1 MSDAD
6 NNMTGPNELTHLEIS
21 TLFEDAWLLAIDK
34 PAGIIVHGDGSGVAT
49 LTDLVRE
56 RLVTAGEAEAAAQLQ
71 AVQRLDRETTGIVL
85 FSKDKR
91 VQPALDALVADHAG
105 ERAASGGKARRG
117 ASSLGDASQAGSVQ
131 AGCGQATN
139 AAGMSKCYLAVV
151 RGELPE
157 GWHMLDGAIGRDRHD
172 ARRMRVTP
180 AGKPSRTRVL
190 GLAVAGPRRA
200 RTSLVLARLETGR
213 KHQIRV
219 HLATAGYPIV
229 GDALYGV
236 PADRAAANGGR
247 GASRAKP
254 APLMLHAFEER
265 LTHPVTG
272 EPLVIRA
279 PCPERFAQAFPDG
292 LALAEAALARG

>member
-1 MSDAD
+1 MSDAGESREMYD
-6 NNMTGPNELTHLEIS
+6 DAHV
-21 TLFEDAWLLAIDK
+21 LFEDAWLIAVDK
-34 PAGIIVHGDGSGVAT
+34 PAGIIVHGDGSGAPT
-49 LTDLVRE
+49 LTGLMRE
-56 RLVTAGEAEAAAQLQ
+56 RLVAAGEAEAAAQLQ
-71 AVQRLDRETTGIVL
+71 AVQRLDRDTTGVVL

-91 VQPALDALVADHAG
+91 VQPALDALVADHAD

-131 AGCGQATN
+131 AGCGRVAS
-139 AAGMSKCYLAVV
+139 AGGMSKCYLAVV

-157 GWHMLDGAIGRDRHD
+157 GWRTLDGPIGRDRHD

-219 HLATAGYPIV
+219 HLANAGYPIV

-236 PADRAAANGGR
+236 PADRTAANGGR
-247 GASRAKP
+247 GASCGKP
-254 APLMLHAFEER
+254 VPLMLHAFEER

-279 PCPERFAQAFPDG
+279 PYPERFAQAFPDS
-292 LALAEAALARG
+292 LTLVDAALARG

>member
-1 MSDAD
+1 MSDA
-6 NNMTGPNELTHLEIS
+6 GEIKIKLDDAHV
-21 TLFEDAWLLAIDK
+21 LFEDAWLIAVDK
-34 PAGIIVHGDGSGVAT
+34 PAGIIVHGDGSGAPT
-49 LTDLVRE
+49 LTGLVRE
-56 RLVTAGEAEAAAQLQ
+56 RLVAAGEAEAAAQLQ
-71 AVQRLDRETTGIVL
+71 AVQRLDRETTGIAL
-85 FSKDKR
+85 FSKDKQ
-91 VQPALDALVADHAG
+91 VQPALDELVADHAG
-105 ERAASGGKARRG
+105 GHAAGGPEVGRGRTARGPAGCG
-117 ASSLGDASQAGSVQ
+117 AASQAGSARA
-131 AGCGQATN
+131 AGGQATN
-139 AAGMSKCYLAVV
+139 AAGISKCYLAVV
-151 RGELPE
+151 RGEFPE
-157 GWHMLDGAIGRDRHD
+157 GWRALDGPIGRDRHD

-219 HLATAGYPIV
+219 HLANAGYPIV

-236 PADRAAANGGR
+236 PAGRAAANGGR
-247 GASRAKP
+247 GASRGKP

-272 EPLVIRA
+272 EPLVIRTSY
-279 PCPERFAQAFPDG
+279 PERFAQAFPDG

>member
-6 NNMTGPNELTHLEIS
+6 NNMAGFNELTHLGIS
-21 TLFEDAWLLAIDK
+21 TLFEDAWLIAVDK
-34 PAGIIVHGDGSGVAT
+34 PAGIIVHGDGSGAPT
-49 LTDLVRE
+49 LTDLARGHLE
-56 RLVTAGEAEAAAQLQ
+56 AAGECDAAAQLQ
-71 AVQRLDRETTGIVL
+71 AVQRLDRDTTGVVL

-91 VQPALDALVADHAG
+91 VQPALDALVANHAG
-105 ERAASGGKARRG
+105 ECAASGGKARRG
-117 ASSLGDASQAGSVQ
+117 ASSLGDASQVGSVQ
-131 AGCGQATN
+131 AGCGRVAS
-139 AAGMSKCYLAVV
+139 AGGMSKCYLAVV

-157 GWHMLDGAIGRDRHD
+157 GWRTLDGPIGRDRHD

-180 AGKPSRTRVL
+180 AGKPSCTRVR

-247 GASRAKP
+247 GVSRGKP

-272 EPLVIRA
+272 DPLVIRA
-279 PCPERFAQAFPDG
+279 PYPERFAQTFPDG
-292 LALAEAALARG
+292 LALVDAALARG

>member
-1 MSDAD
+1 MSDA
-6 NNMTGPNELTHLEIS
+6 GEIIIKLDDAHV
-21 TLFEDAWLLAIDK
+21 LFEDAWLIAVDK
-34 PAGIIVHGDGSGVAT
+34 PAGVIVHGDGSGAPT
-49 LTDLVRE
+49 LTGLVRE
-56 RLVTAGEAEAAAQLQ
+56 RLVAAGEAEAAAQLQ

-85 FSKDKR
+85 FSKDKQ
-91 VQPALDALVADHAG
+91 VQPALDELVADHAG
-105 ERAASGGKARRG
+105 GHAAGGPEVGRGRTARGPAGCG
-117 ASSLGDASQAGSVQ
+117 AASQAGSARA
-131 AGCGQATN
+131 AGGQATN
-139 AAGMSKCYLAVV
+139 AAGISKCYLAVV
-151 RGELPE
+151 RGEFPE
-157 GWHMLDGAIGRDRHD
+157 GWRALDGPIGRDRHD

-180 AGKPSRTRVL
+180 AGKPSCTRVR
-190 GLAVAGPRRA
+190 GLAAAGPRRM

-219 HLATAGYPIV
+219 HLANAGYPIV

-247 GASRAKP
+247 GAGRGKP

-272 EPLVIRA
+272 EPLVIRTTY
-279 PCPERFAQAFPDG
+279 PERFAQAFPDG

>member
-1 MSDAD
+1 MSDA
-6 NNMTGPNELTHLEIS
+6 GEIKIKLDDAHV
-21 TLFEDAWLLAIDK
+21 LFEDAWLIAVDK
-34 PAGIIVHGDGSGVAT
+34 PAGIIVHGDGSGAPT
-49 LTDLVRE
+49 LTGLVRE
-56 RLVTAGEAEAAAQLQ
+56 RLVAAGEAEAAAQLQ
-71 AVQRLDRETTGIVL
+71 AVQRLDRETTGIAL
-85 FSKDKR
+85 FSKDKH
-91 VQPALDALVADHAG
+91 VQPALDALAG
-105 ERAASGGKARRG
+105 I
-117 ASSLGDASQAGSVQ
+117 
-131 AGCGQATN
+131 
-139 AAGMSKCYLAVV
+139 SKCYLAVV
-151 RGELPE
+151 RGEFPE
-157 GWHMLDGAIGRDRHD
+157 GWRALDGPIGRDRHD

-219 HLATAGYPIV
+219 HLANAGYPIV

-247 GASRAKP
+247 GASRGKP

-272 EPLVIRA
+272 EPLVIRTSY
-279 PCPERFAQAFPDG
+279 PERFAQAFPDG

>member
-1 MSDAD
+1 MSDA
-6 NNMTGPNELTHLEIS
+6 GEIRKKLDDAHV
-21 TLFEDAWLLAIDK
+21 LFEDAWLIAVDK
-34 PAGIIVHGDGSGVAT
+34 PAGIIVHGDGSGAPT
-49 LTDLVRE
+49 LTGLVRE
-56 RLVTAGEAEAAAQLQ
+56 RLVAAGEAEVAAQLQ

-85 FSKDKR
+85 FSKDKQ
-91 VQPALDALVADHAG
+91 VQPALDELVADHAG
-105 ERAASGGKARRG
+105 GHAAGGPEVGRGRTARGPASCG
-117 ASSLGDASQAGSVQ
+117 AASQAGS
-131 AGCGQATN
+131 ARATGGQATN

-247 GASRAKP
+247 GASRGKP

-279 PCPERFAQAFPDG
+279 PCPECFAQAFPDG

>member
-1 MSDAD
+1 M
-6 NNMTGPNELTHLEIS
+6 
-21 TLFEDAWLLAIDK
+21 
-34 PAGIIVHGDGSGVAT
+34 HGDGSGAPT
-49 LTDLVRE
+49 LTGLVRE
-56 RLVTAGEAEAAAQLQ
+56 RLVAAGEAEAAAQLQ

-85 FSKDKR
+85 FSKDKQ
-91 VQPALDALVADHAG
+91 VQPALDELVADHAG
-105 ERAASGGKARRG
+105 GHAAGGPEVGRGRTARGPAGCG
-117 ASSLGDASQAGSVQ
+117 AASQAGSARA
-131 AGCGQATN
+131 AGGQATN
-139 AAGMSKCYLAVV
+139 AAGISKCYLAVV
-151 RGELPE
+151 RGEFPE
-157 GWHMLDGAIGRDRHD
+157 GWRALDGPIGRDRHD

-180 AGKPSRTRVL
+180 AGKPSCTRVR
-190 GLAVAGPRRA
+190 GLAAAGPRRT

-247 GASRAKP
+247 GASRGKP

-272 EPLVIRA
+272 EPLVIRT
-279 PCPERFAQAFPDG
+279 PYPERFAQAFPDS

>member
-6 NNMTGPNELTHLEIS
+6 NTMADSNELSHLGVS

-34 PAGIIVHGDGSGVAT
+34 PAGIIVHDDGTGAPT
-49 LTDLVRE
+49 LTDLARGHLE
-56 RLVTAGEAEAAAQLQ
+56 AAGEGDVAAQLQ
-71 AVQRLDRETTGIVL
+71 AVQRLDRDTTGVVL
-85 FSKDKR
+85 FSKDKA
-91 VQPALDALVADHAG
+91 VQPKLDAALAGRVAAAVGAVTRGMPGATTASPADAAPAPDARLAPDARPARKRYLV
-105 ERAASGGKARRG
+105 
-117 ASSLGDASQAGSVQ
+117 
-131 AGCGQATN
+131 
-139 AAGMSKCYLAVV
+139 VV
-151 RGELPE
+151 RGEFP
-157 GWHMLDGAIGRDRHD
+157 WKIRTLDGPIGRDRHD

-219 HLATAGYPIV
+219 HLANAGYPIV

-236 PADRAAANGGR
+236 PADRTAANGGR
-247 GASRAKP
+247 GASCGKP
-254 APLMLHAFEER
+254 VPLMLHAFEER

-279 PCPERFAQAFPDG
+279 PYPERFAQAFPDG

>member
-1 MSDAD
+1 MSDAGESREMYD
-6 NNMTGPNELTHLEIS
+6 DAHA
-21 TLFEDAWLLAIDK
+21 LFEDAWLIAVDK
-34 PAGIIVHGDGSGVAT
+34 PAGIIVHDDGSGAPT

-56 RLVTAGEAEAAAQLQ
+56 RLVAAGEAEAAAQLQ

-91 VQPALDALVADHAG
+91 VQPALDALVADHAD

-131 AGCGQATN
+131 AGCGRVAS
-139 AAGMSKCYLAVV
+139 AGGMSKCYLAVV

-157 GWHMLDGAIGRDRHD
+157 GWRTLDGPIGRDRHD

-180 AGKPSRTRVL
+180 VGKPSRTRVL

-219 HLATAGYPIV
+219 HLANAGYPIV

-236 PADRAAANGGR
+236 PADRTAANGGR
-247 GASRAKP
+247 GASCGKP
-254 APLMLHAFEER
+254 VPLMLHAFEER

-279 PCPERFAQAFPDG
+279 PYPERFAQAFPDS
-292 LALAEAALARG
+292 LTLVDAALARG

>member
-1 MSDAD
+1 MSDAE
-6 NNMTGPNELTHLEIS
+6 NNMAGPNELTHLEIS

-157 GWHMLDGAIGRDRHD
+157 GWRTLDGPIGRDRHD
-172 ARRMRVTP
+172 ARRMRVSSG
-180 AGKPSRTRVL
+180 GKPAETRVRR
-190 GLAVAGPRRA
+190 LATSGARGSRR
-200 RTSLVLARLETGR
+200 SLLLVELVTGR

-219 HLATAGYPIV
+219 HLAHAGFPIL
-229 GDALYGV
+229 GDALYGT
-236 PADRAAANGGR
+236 PADRGHR
-247 GASRAKP
+247 EP
-254 APLMLHAFEER
+254 ALMLHAWEE
-265 LTHPVTG
+265 LLVHPVTG
-272 EPLVIRA
+272 EALRLVA
-279 PCPERFAQAFPDG
+279 PVPERICDLFPD
-292 LALAEAALARG
+292 APTLAEKAIA

>member
-1 MSDAD
+1 MSDAGEVRKKLD
-6 NNMTGPNELTHLEIS
+6 DAHV
-21 TLFEDAWLLAIDK
+21 LFEDAWLIAVDK

-71 AVQRLDRETTGIVL
+71 AVQRLDRETTGIAL
-85 FSKDKR
+85 FSKDKQ
-91 VQPALDALVADHAG
+91 VQPALDELVADHAG
-105 ERAASGGKARRG
+105 GHAAGGPEVGRGRTARGPAGCG
-117 ASSLGDASQAGSVQ
+117 AASQAGSARA
-131 AGCGQATN
+131 AGGQATN
-139 AAGMSKCYLAVV
+139 AAGISKCYLAVV
-151 RGELPE
+151 RGEFPE
-157 GWHMLDGAIGRDRHD
+157 GWRALDGPIGRDRHD

-219 HLATAGYPIV
+219 HLANAGYPIV

-247 GASRAKP
+247 GASRGKP

-272 EPLVIRA
+272 EPLVIRTSY
-279 PCPERFAQAFPDG
+279 PERFAQAFPDG

>member
-1 MSDAD
+1 MSDAGESREMYD
-6 NNMTGPNELTHLEIS
+6 DAHV
-21 TLFEDAWLLAIDK
+21 LFEDAWLIAVDK
-34 PAGIIVHGDGSGVAT
+34 PAGIIVHGDGSGAPT
-49 LTDLVRE
+49 LTGLMRE
-56 RLVTAGEAEAAAQLQ
+56 RLVAAGEAEAAAQLQ

-236 PADRAAANGGR
+236 PADRAANGGR

-279 PCPERFAQAFPDG
+279 PNPERFAQAFPDG

>member
-6 NNMTGPNELTHLEIS
+6 NNMAGPNELTHLEIS

-34 PAGIIVHGDGSGVAT
+34 PAGIIVHGDGSGAAT

-105 ERAASGGKARRG
+105 EHAASGPEAGPVRAAGGRV
-117 ASSLGDASQAGSVQ
+117 AS
-131 AGCGQATN
+131 

-151 RGELPE
+151 RGEFPE
-157 GWHMLDGAIGRDRHD
+157 GWRTLDGPIGRDRHD
-172 ARRMRVTP
+172 ARRMRVSSG
-180 AGKPSRTRVL
+180 GKPAETRVRR
-190 GLAVAGPRRA
+190 LATSGARGSRR
-200 RTSLVLARLETGR
+200 SLLLVELVTGR

-219 HLATAGYPIV
+219 HLAHAGFPIL
-229 GDALYGV
+229 GDALYGT
-236 PADRAAANGGR
+236 PADRGHR
-247 GASRAKP
+247 EP
-254 APLMLHAFEER
+254 ALMLHAWEE
-265 LTHPVTG
+265 LLVHPVTG
-272 EPLVIRA
+272 EALRLVA
-279 PCPERFAQAFPDG
+279 PVPERICDLFPD
-292 LALAEAALARG
+292 APTLAEKAIA